1 MHPTVQPARVASGS
15 GCGAGSEEQVLG
27 SALQSSA
34 NCGSGDGR
42 ILKEEKGKYG
52 VESEGLQLSAYHG
65 IFGDGTHSVLVLG
78 DLTRVNRV
86 DPGRENIGIE

>member
-34 NCGSGDGR
+34 NSGSGDGR

-52 VESEGLQLSAYHG
+52 VESEGLQLSAY
-65 IFGDGTHSVLVLG
+65 LVFSWRR
-78 DLTRVNRV
+78 DLETGPIRCWY
-86 DPGRENIGIE
+86 